1 MPISD
6 PYTDLKKH
14 LANGEVCPFVG
25 AGMSVG
31 AGLPG
36 WYDLI
41 SKLSERIGY
50 DMPPLQWATSEA
62 LIDAA
67 QAYVNDQGLHSLVR
81 FLKERLRTTG
91 IQPTTAHK
99 ALARL
104 PVSLV
109 FTTNYDNLL
118 EKAFEAEG
126 KWVEVVVED
135 DSIPYMRRGPDTVNI
150 VKLYGDLNQPDSLVL
165 ARQQYEEFKLKRP
178 QMIKLLETEL
188 GRSDMLYLG
197 WSHTDP
203 YFNLVFGDL
212 LSRFGENIRPGYAV
226 MFDAPET
233 KRKELARKH
242 IRLVEFD
249 GEEDRTKQLANW
261 LAALKPGTTAPAEVD
276 SGVIKNTDVTSAPP
290 STAQDET
297 TQAEILSLEEQIKIR
312 RHLLGKLQTQA
323 ILAAGRE
330 LAVLEIQIED
340 EQVAIKELERSID
353 ALNSAN

>member
-1 MPISD
+1 MSFAN

-14 LANGEVCPFVG
+14 LASGEVCPFIG
-25 AGMSVG
+25 AGLSVG

-41 SKLSERIGY
+41 SELSERIGY
-50 DMPPLQWATSEA
+50 DMPPPQWATSEA

-81 FLKERLRTTG
+81 FLKERIRTTG
-91 IQPTTAHK
+91 MQPTAAHK

-109 FTTNYDNLL
+109 FTANYDNLL

-135 DSIPYMRRGPDTVNI
+135 DSIPYMRRGPDTINV

-203 YFNLVFGDL
+203 YFNLVFGEL
-212 LSRFGENIRPGYAV
+212 LSRFGENMRPGYAA

-233 KRKELARKH
+233 KKKELARKH

-261 LAALKPGTTAPAEVD
+261 LSALRPGMTTPEEVESD
-276 SGVIKNTDVTSAPP
+276 AIKSAGVPSVT
-290 STAQDET
+290 QNET
-297 TQAEILSLEEQIKIR
+297 IQVEILSLENQIKTR
-312 RHLLGKLQTQA
+312 RNLLGKLQTEA

-330 LAVLEIQIED
+330 LAVLEIQIEN
-340 EQVAIKELERSID
+340 EEVAIKELERSID
-353 ALNSAN
+353 RLNSAN

>member
-1 MPISD
+1 MSIAN
-6 PYTDLKKH
+6 PYTDLRKH

-41 SKLSERIGY
+41 SELSERIGY
-50 DMPPLQWATSEA
+50 AMPPLQWATSEA

-67 QAYVNDQGLHSLVR
+67 QAYVNAQGLHSLVR
-81 FLKERLRTTG
+81 FLKQRLRTTAM
-91 IQPTTAHK
+91 QPTAAHG

-104 PVSLV
+104 SVSLV
-109 FTTNYDNLL
+109 FTANYDNLL
-118 EKAFEAEG
+118 ERAFEAEG

-165 ARQQYEEFKLKRP
+165 ARQQYEEFRLKRP

-203 YFNLVFGDL
+203 SFNLVFGEL
-212 LSRFGENIRPGYAV
+212 LSRFGENIRPGYAA

-233 KRKELARKH
+233 KKKELARKH
-242 IRLVEFD
+242 IRLVALSGD
-249 GEEDRTKQLANW
+249 EDRTGQLASW
-261 LAALKPGTTAPAEVD
+261 LETLEPETAAPKIIRP
-276 SGVIKNTDVTSAPP
+276 VTSAPIVLP
-290 STAQDET
+290 FDTVNAVQDET
-297 TQAEILSLEEQIKIR
+297 RATEILLLEKQIKMR
-312 RHLLGKLQTQA
+312 RDLLAKLQGQA
-323 ILAAGRE
+323 ILAVGRE
-330 LAVLEIQIED
+330 RAVLEVQIEN
-340 EQVAIKELERSID
+340 EQQAINELERSID
-353 ALNSAN
+353 NLHMAD